1 MISQWTQTIFLIW
14 GPENA
19 CSEVFGDQY
28 FGYSQEGLMLADDF
42 INKQINSNEVSF
54 HCAISRNK
62 TLTFSK
68 TKKKLL

>member
-1 MISQWTQTIFLIW
+1 MPVLKYLVTNILDIHK
-14 GPENA
+14 
-19 CSEVFGDQY
+19 
-28 FGYSQEGLMLADDF
+28 EGLMLADDF

-54 HCAISRNK
+54 HRAIPRNK